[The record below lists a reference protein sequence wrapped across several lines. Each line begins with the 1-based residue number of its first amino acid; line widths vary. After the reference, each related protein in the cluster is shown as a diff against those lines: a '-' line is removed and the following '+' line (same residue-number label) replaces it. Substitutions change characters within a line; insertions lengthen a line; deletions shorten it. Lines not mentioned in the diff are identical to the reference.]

1 MPTDGLLKKTALLL
15 AIMIGLTVG
24 IGALL
29 PDHFEVKRALVIMA
43 PPAKIWPYIN
53 ELSKWPEWDPWSRTD
68 PQIKHRY
75 EGTPGMGHT
84 MHWVGPNSGQG
95 KLETIA
101 NTSLSHA
108 RFKLSVAQQEEPRF
122 LDFQCEDLGG
132 KTRVTWTMS
141 GANSMR
147 PIGNYFGLGMDRYI
161 GPMYEQG
168 LTNLKSLV
176 ETGKLNMPASDTRPS
191 KRSAD

>member
-1 MPTDGLLKKTALLL
+1 
-15 AIMIGLTVG
+15 
-24 IGALL
+24 
-29 PDHFEVKRALVIMA
+29 
-43 PPAKIWPYIN
+43 
-53 ELSKWPEWDPWSRTD
+53 
-68 PQIKHRY
+68 
-75 EGTPGMGHT
+75 

-95 KLETIA
+95 HLETIA
-101 NTSLSHA
+101 SAARTHA

-122 LDFQCEDLGG
+122 LDFKCEDLGG

-176 ETGKLNMPASDTRPS
+176 ETGKLNMPESDTRPKKHS
-191 KRSAD
+191 TD